1 MAEGHAMKD
10 QEKAVADEKA
20 KTFKVILDTYPG
32 NSVEQQ
38 RTRIVAAL
46 TLWPLTTFE
55 MMRGLDVYYPPSRIK
70 ELRNSGYT
78 IKTLRQEVT
87 TEAGEDHRVGLYMLV
102 NGVCNE

>member
-1 MAEGHAMKD
+1 MTNKEKVVAA
-10 QEKAVADEKA
+10 EKAM
-20 KTFKVILDTYPG
+20 TFKSILDTYPG
-32 NSVEQQ
+32 NSVKQQ

-87 TEAGEDHRVGLYMLV
+87 TEAGEAHRVGLYMLGK
-102 NGVCNE
+102 GVGNE